1 VDLDGLIGR
10 LEASLRAV
18 GSAERAASEQR
29 YLKSDLRFI
38 GVRLSDIR
46 AGVKE
51 IAAGQRDLDH
61 DDLVALAERL
71 WAEPVFEYLPAV
83 TAARLMAAYREK
95 RPSG

>member
-46 AGVKE
+46 EAVK
-51 IAAGQRDLDH
+51 
-61 DDLVALAERL
+61 
-71 WAEPVFEYLPAV
+71 YLPAE
-83 TAARLMAAYREK
+83 TAARLIAAYREK
-95 RPSG
+95 GAAG